1 MAQRTCAPGFS
12 RFLGLSI
19 LFTSLSSIWLL
30 KIILKYF
37 HISLEELYMNSL
49 AQISLSAELNVV
61 QEMIKL
67 KRNRNWSA
75 YILCNRSKFGK
86 LDDFKKS
93 GLSGEQQQ
101 QSHYLGAGGVKTWR
115 YVKEKLKKN
124 LHLVTANSIL
134 GLRANLI
141 NRILTQLQ
149 LSGDILQLIAMK

>member
-1 MAQRTCAPGFS
+1 
-12 RFLGLSI
+12 
-19 LFTSLSSIWLL
+19 
-30 KIILKYF
+30 
-37 HISLEELYMNSL
+37 
-49 AQISLSAELNVV
+49 
-61 QEMIKL
+61 MIKL

-149 LSGDILQLIAMK
+149 LSIWGYLTINCNEMSFSIQVQRNSFLVLLLLFSHSLVSEYLRLHRLQHTRLLCPSPSPRVCSN

>member
-1 MAQRTCAPGFS
+1 
-12 RFLGLSI
+12 
-19 LFTSLSSIWLL
+19 
-30 KIILKYF
+30 
-37 HISLEELYMNSL
+37 
-49 AQISLSAELNVV
+49 
-61 QEMIKL
+61 MIKL

-149 LSGDILQLIAMK
+149 LSIWGYLTINHNEMSFSIKVQRNSFLVLLLLFSHSLVSEYLRLHRLQHTRLLCPSPSPRVCSN

>member
-1 MAQRTCAPGFS
+1 
-12 RFLGLSI
+12 
-19 LFTSLSSIWLL
+19 
-30 KIILKYF
+30 
-37 HISLEELYMNSL
+37 
-49 AQISLSAELNVV
+49 
-61 QEMIKL
+61 MIKL

-149 LSGDILQLIAMK
+149 LSIWGYLTINHNEMSFSIKVQRNSFLVLLLLFSHSLVSEYLRLHRLQYTRLLCPSPSPRVCSN

>member
-1 MAQRTCAPGFS
+1 
-12 RFLGLSI
+12 
-19 LFTSLSSIWLL
+19 
-30 KIILKYF
+30 
-37 HISLEELYMNSL
+37 
-49 AQISLSAELNVV
+49 
-61 QEMIKL
+61 MIKL

-124 LHLVTANSIL
+124 LHLVTANCIL

-149 LSGDILQLIAMK
+149 LSIWGYLTINRNEMSFSIKVQRNSFLVLLLLFSHSLVSEYLRLHRLQYTRLLCPSPSPRVCSN

>member
-1 MAQRTCAPGFS
+1 
-12 RFLGLSI
+12 
-19 LFTSLSSIWLL
+19 
-30 KIILKYF
+30 
-37 HISLEELYMNSL
+37 
-49 AQISLSAELNVV
+49 
-61 QEMIKL
+61 MIKL

-124 LHLVTANSIL
+124 LHLVTANCIL

-149 LSGDILQLIAMK
+149 LSIWGYLTINCNEMSFSIQVQRNSFLVLLLLFSHSLVSEYLRLHRLQYTRLLCPSPSPRVCSN